1 MSKACAERLKA
12 SNGEACSDLW
22 WGLPGVIADS
32 ATPAQH
38 WLLGLQ
44 QIPLDKGL
52 KWLGVVVNSL
62 KFNVFF
68 LWHKSC

>member
-12 SNGEACSDLW
+12 SFDEGCSDFW
-22 WGLPGVIADS
+22 WVLLEVIAGA

-38 WLLGLQ
+38 WLLGGQ
-44 QIPLDKGL
+44 QIPLGKGF
-52 KWLGVVVNSL
+52 KVLGSIVKSL